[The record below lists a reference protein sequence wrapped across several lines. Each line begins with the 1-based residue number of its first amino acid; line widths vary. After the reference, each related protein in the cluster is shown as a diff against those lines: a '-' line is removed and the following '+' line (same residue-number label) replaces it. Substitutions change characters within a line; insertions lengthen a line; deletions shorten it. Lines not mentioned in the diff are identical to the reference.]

1 MIKRLKICLIIL
13 VCMFLTTGCWDER
26 EINNQAIILG
36 WGFDQNEDGDYIGSA
51 QIVVPGEVGERSSGQ
66 GKGYIVE
73 TATGKSLLDVTQN
86 LQRKLSRK
94 VFSSHQKVIVIGER
108 LARNGI
114 SNILDIYSR
123 EPELPIRTNF
133 FVLKNG
139 DALDLLEVPYKMED
153 MPSTAAMKM
162 FQSTAGPES
171 TTFKDFLE
179 DASSEG
185 ISPTLPILEI
195 ISSKK
200 EGNQEKEKDTE
211 TFRLGGRAIFNQDL
225 ELVGFLSYREAVDRL
240 WIINKLNTHKLTT
253 NLLREK
259 GNVGILG
266 MNFKSK
272 IQPIIQNDQVE
283 FHITLSGTGVVRENN
298 TELDLKQPKN
308 LQIIERSFNKNL
320 QNHMISTITKVQK
333 EYKTDI
339 LGFGQS
345 VHKKY
350 PRKWKIWKKYW
361 SKKFS
366 DADITVKV
374 DIHIERTGVTGSPL
388 HLKESEIQK

>member
-1 MIKRLKICLIIL
+1 
-13 VCMFLTTGCWDER
+13 
-26 EINNQAIILG
+26 
-36 WGFDQNEDGDYIGSA
+36 
-51 QIVVPGEVGERSSGQ
+51 
-66 GKGYIVE
+66 
-73 TATGKSLLDVTQN
+73 

-94 VFSSHQKVIVIGER
+94 VFLSHQKVIIIGER

-114 SNILDIYSR
+114 SNILDVYSR
-123 EPELPIRTNF
+123 EPELPLRTNL

-139 DALDLLEVPYKMED
+139 DAMDFMEIQSKMED

-179 DASSEG
+179 GASSEG
-185 ISPTLPILEI
+185 VSPTVPILEI
-195 ISSKK
+195 IRSKK
-200 EGNQEKEKDTE
+200 EKDKDTE

-225 ELVGFLSYREAVDRL
+225 ELIGFLSYREAVDRL

-253 NLLREK
+253 NLVGGE

-272 IQPIIQNDQVE
+272 IKPIIQNDQVK
-283 FHITLSGTGVVRENN
+283 FHITLSGKGVVRENN
-298 TELDLKQPKN
+298 TALDLKQPKN
-308 LQIIERSFNKNL
+308 LKIIERSFTKNL
-320 QNHMISTITKVQK
+320 QDHMIKTITKVQK
-333 EYKTDI
+333 EYQSDI

-345 VHKKY
+345 VHKEY
-350 PRKWKIWKKYW
+350 PRKWKRWKKDW
-361 SKKFS
+361 GKKFS

-374 DIHIERTGVTGSPL
+374 ELNIERTGVTGSPL

>member
-1 MIKRLKICLIIL
+1 MIKRLSICFHIL
-13 VCMFLTTGCWDER
+13 VCMILTTGCWDER
-26 EINNQAIILG
+26 EINDQAIVLG

-86 LQRKLSRK
+86 LQTKLSRK
-94 VFSSHQKVIVIGER
+94 VFLSHQKVIIIGER
-108 LARNGI
+108 LAKNGI
-114 SNILDIYSR
+114 SNILDLYSR

-139 DALDLLEVPYKMED
+139 DALEFMEVEYKMED
-153 MPSTAAMKM
+153 MPSTAAKKM
-162 FQSTAGPES
+162 FQSTSGPES

-179 DASSEG
+179 SASSEG

-195 ISSKK
+195 ISSK
-200 EGNQEKEKDTE
+200 EGEKDTE

-225 ELVGFLSYREAVDRL
+225 ELVGFLSYRESVDRL
-240 WIINKLNTHKLTT
+240 WIINKLNTHKFTT
-253 NLLREK
+253 NLVEEK

-266 MNFKSK
+266 MKFNSK
-272 IQPIIQNDQVE
+272 VQPIIQNDQLE

-298 TELDLKQPKN
+298 TALDLKQPKN
-308 LQIIERSFNKNL
+308 LQIIERSYNKNL
-320 QNHMISTITKVQK
+320 QEHMLSTITKVQK

-339 LGFGQS
+339 FGFGQF

-350 PRKWKIWKKYW
+350 PRKWKLWKKDW
-361 SKKFS
+361 INIFS
-366 DADITVKV
+366 DANITVNV
-374 DIHIERTGVTGSPL
+374 DINIDRTGVTGSSL

>member
-1 MIKRLKICLIIL
+1 MDEMIKRLIICFIIL
-13 VCMFLTTGCWDER
+13 VCMSLTTGCWDER
-26 EINNQAIILG
+26 EINDQAIILG

-51 QIVVPGEVGERSSGQ
+51 QIVVPGEVGEKSSGQ
-66 GKGYIVE
+66 GKGYMVE
-73 TATGKSLLDVTQN
+73 TATGKSLLDVSQN

-94 VFSSHQKVIVIGER
+94 VFQSHQKVIIIGER

-114 SNILDIYSR
+114 SNILDLYSR

-139 DALDLLEVPYKMED
+139 DALEFMEVEYKMED

-195 ISSKK
+195 ISSK
-200 EGNQEKEKDTE
+200 EREKDTE

-225 ELVGFLSYREAVDRL
+225 ESVGFLSYRESVDRL
-240 WIINKLNTHKLTT
+240 WITNKLNTHKFTT
-253 NLLREK
+253 HLVEEK
-259 GNVGILG
+259 GSVGILG
-266 MNFKSK
+266 MNFNSK
-272 IQPIIQNDQVE
+272 IQPIIQNNQVK

-298 TELDLKQPKN
+298 TVLDLKQPKN

-320 QNHMISTITKVQK
+320 QEHMKSTITKVQK

-350 PRKWKIWKKYW
+350 PGKWKIWKKDW

-374 DIHIERTGVTGSPL
+374 EIDIERTGVTGSPL